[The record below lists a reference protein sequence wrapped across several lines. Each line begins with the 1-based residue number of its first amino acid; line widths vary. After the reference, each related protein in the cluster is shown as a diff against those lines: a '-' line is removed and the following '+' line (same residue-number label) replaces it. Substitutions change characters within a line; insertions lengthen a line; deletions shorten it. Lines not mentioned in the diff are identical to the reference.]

1 MLISNR
7 WQSKTALLMALGMT
21 STAAV
26 PLVISVPAVADSPP
40 YPYVVGQFSQSSRVL
55 LPAGSRIPVRYDEAE
70 RIIVTPRETASVTLT
85 VADNIRYRGTTVIPA
100 GSRIEGELRPA
111 SGGTQFFAKE
121 LIYRNGRRLPINA
134 RSQVITDTETI
145 TKGSDRNILR
155 GAAIGAAA
163 AAVLSEIFGN
173 INLGTVLTGAGVG
186 VLGEL
191 LLNRG
196 RREVEVVVVDADTDL
211 NLTLQK
217 DLIRPR

>member
-7 WQSKTALLMALGMT
+7 WQSKAALVMALGMT

-26 PLVISVPAVADSPP
+26 PLLISAPAVADSPP
-40 YPYVVGQFSQSSRVL
+40 YIVGQLFSQSSRVL

-85 VADNIRYRGTTVIPA
+85 VAENIRYRGTTVIPA

-145 TKGSDRNILR
+145 TKGSNPNILR

-163 AAVLSEIFGN
+163 AAVLSEIFGS

>member
-1 MLISNR
+1 MLISNS
-7 WQSKTALLMALGMT
+7 WQSKAALLMALGMT

-26 PLVISVPAVADSPP
+26 PLLISAPAVADSP
-40 YPYVVGQFSQSSRVL
+40 PYVVGQFSQSSRVL

-85 VADNIRYRGTTVIPA
+85 VAENIRYRGTTVIPA

-134 RSQVITDTETI
+134 RSQVITDTERI

-163 AAVLSEIFGN
+163 AAVLSEIFGS

-217 DLIRPR
+217 DLVRSR

>member
-7 WQSKTALLMALGMT
+7 WQSKAALLMALGMT

-26 PLVISVPAVADSPP
+26 PLLISAPAVADSPH
-40 YPYVVGQFSQSSRVL
+40 VVGQLFSQSSRVL

-163 AAVLSEIFGN
+163 CCCA
-173 INLGTVLTGAGVG
+173 
-186 VLGEL
+186 
-191 LLNRG
+191 
-196 RREVEVVVVDADTDL
+196 
-211 NLTLQK
+211 K
-217 DLIRPR
+217 

>member
-1 MLISNR
+1 MLISNS
-7 WQSKTALLMALGMT
+7 WQSKAALLMALGMT

-26 PLVISVPAVADSPP
+26 PLLISAPAVADSP
-40 YPYVVGQFSQSSRVL
+40 PYVVGQFSQSSRVL

-85 VADNIRYRGTTVIPA
+85 VAENIRYRGTTVIPA

-134 RSQVITDTETI
+134 RSQVITDTERI

-163 AAVLSEIFGN
+163 AAVLSEIFGS

-217 DLIRPR
+217 DLVWSR

>member
-1 MLISNR
+1 MLIYNR

-21 STAAV
+21 STAVV
-26 PLVISVPAVADSPP
+26 PLVISAPAVADSPP
-40 YPYVVGQFSQSSRVL
+40 YHVVGQFSQSSRVI

-85 VADNIRYRGTTVIPA
+85 VAENIRYRGTTVIPA

-145 TKGSDRNILR
+145 AKGSNPNILR

-163 AAVLSEIFGN
+163 AAVLSEIFGS

-186 VLGEL
+186 ALGEL

-217 DLIRPR
+217 DLVRSR